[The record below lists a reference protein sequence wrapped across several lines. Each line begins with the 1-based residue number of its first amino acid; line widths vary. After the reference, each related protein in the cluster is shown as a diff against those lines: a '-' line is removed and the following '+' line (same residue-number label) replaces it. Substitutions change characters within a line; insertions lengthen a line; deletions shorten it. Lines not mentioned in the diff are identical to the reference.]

1 MKKKQI
7 FAGLLLL
14 VPMLL
19 SGCGYRTVE
28 DMYQIPRRAQEYTLL
43 QSTIEQSMSGLS
55 FASPTY
61 GDNQQ
66 TVQSADLDGDG
77 KQEYLVFA
85 RGKSEKPLK
94 ILIFHETEDDRYVLM
109 EMIQMN
115 GAAFEQVDYVDIDGK
130 PGSELVVGRRLS
142 DQMMRIA
149 AVFSFADGQSNQL
162 INTIYAKF
170 FTTDMDSDGKADLMV
185 LREGDTDAST
195 GSAVVYNYQED
206 AMVRS
211 REVQLSQRV
220 DQIKR
225 TKVSRLQSGEPALY
239 ISSNIHDSAIVTDVL
254 TMQNGTLT
262 NLNSG
267 GKLAYSV
274 ETLRNYF
281 LYMEDIDDDGVMEM
295 PSLMEIRPAPGQPDT
310 NRQQL
315 VYWYAIDSE
324 GYEIKKAFT
333 FHNVEGG
340 WYLLLN
346 LDASTVERL
355 AVARN
360 NSGYT
365 FYLWDESGTSAAPI
379 FSIYSFTGKDRE
391 KLAAEQNRFPIYIGD
406 NVIYSGKLEVGSG
419 VNGITQEGL
428 TESFRLIG
436 TDWKQEG

>member
-7 FAGLLLL
+7 IAGLLAAAS
-14 VPMLL
+14 LL

-43 QSTIEQSMSGLS
+43 QSTIEQAMVGLT

-77 KQEYLVFA
+77 RQEYLVFA
-85 RGKSEKPLK
+85 KGKSEKPLK
-94 ILIFHETEDDRYVLM
+94 ILIFHETEDQRYVLM

-130 PGSELVVGRRLS
+130 PGCEIVVGRRLG

-170 FTTDMDSDGKADLMV
+170 YTPDMDSDGKADLVV
-185 LREGDTDAST
+185 LREGDTEASY
-195 GSAVVYNYQED
+195 GSAVVYSYVD
-206 AMVRS
+206 SAMVRS
-211 REVQLSQRV
+211 KEVRLSQRV

-239 ISSNIHDSAIVTDVL
+239 ISSVFHDSAIVTDVL
-254 TMQNGTLT
+254 TFQNGRLT

-267 GKLAYSV
+267 GKLSYSV
-274 ETLRNYF
+274 ETLRNYY
-281 LYMEDIDDDGVMEM
+281 LYMEDIDDDGIMEM
-295 PSLMEIRPAPGQPDT
+295 PSLMEIRPAPNQADAKP
-310 NRQQL
+310 QQL

-324 GYEIKKAFT
+324 GYEIQKAFT
-333 FHNVEGG
+333 FHNVDGG
-340 WYLLLN
+340 WYLLLKM
-346 LDASTVERL
+346 DALAVERL
-355 AVARN
+355 AVAKE
-360 NSGYT
+360 SGGYT
-365 FYLWDESGTSAAPI
+365 FYLWDETGSSAVAL

-391 KLAAEQNRFPIYIGD
+391 KLATEQNRFPIYSGD
-406 NVIYSGKLEVGSG
+406 NVIFAGKLEVGSG
-419 VNGITQEGL
+419 VNGITQESL
-428 TESFRLIG
+428 IESFRLIG